1 LLAFKN
7 DLHSVKTFFFPFLPL
22 TFLCIGFELNSAIG
36 SRSYRE
42 TRTLGHLSTPKAQI
56 MRVSVCVCLLVCVC
70 CTLRILNV
78 VQTLLL
84 RCCSHI
90 NYANE
95 NKINNALLWFFLR
108 CVLLIIFSYF
118 VLLENFSLSFL
129 AWDII
134 FLLSFPSVWFYCSF
148 QLSLWLSLSLVPF
161 NFISFSLLIHL
172 LFVRSHFSAEINIK
186 ISFPVPSAIFTNFSS
201 AT

>member
-1 LLAFKN
+1 
-7 DLHSVKTFFFPFLPL
+7 
-22 TFLCIGFELNSAIG
+22 
-36 SRSYRE
+36 
-42 TRTLGHLSTPKAQI
+42 

-201 AT
+201 ATQNEFCARCLLLLQLFEGLSIAFAHFSMTPNVYEQKHKTMK